1 MHFMDG
7 WGTLWEGKG
16 TLWESKGTLFEDK
29 CMYVLY
35 ERVRERKGKQ

>member
-1 MHFMDG
+1 MHLMDG

-16 TLWESKGTLFEDK
+16 TLFEDK
-29 CMYVLY
+29 YVYIVY

>member
-7 WGTLWEGKG
+7 WGNLWEGKG
-16 TLWESKGTLFEDK
+16 SLFEDK
-29 CMYVLY
+29 CMYIVY

>member
-16 TLWESKGTLFEDK
+16 TLFEDK

-35 ERVRERKGKQ
+35 ERVGERKDKQ